1 MAKVFVYRMTAKE
14 RENNKMIGDIDET
27 LNAINIAYSK
37 FNSVTDANIIEA
49 LLYEIKSL
57 ESKYEHLLA
66 EAKEQNV
73 IANAKRNILVPAFD
87 AEYAIH

>member
-1 MAKVFVYRMTAKE
+1 MTVKE
-14 RENNKMIGDIDET
+14 RENNKVIVDIDET
-27 LNAINIAYSK
+27 LKAINIAYSK

-57 ESKYEHLLA
+57 ESKYEHLLVV
-66 EAKEQNV
+66 AKEQNI

>member
-1 MAKVFVYRMTAKE
+1 MTAKE
-14 RENNKMIGDIDET
+14 RENNEVIVDIDET
-27 LNAINIAYSK
+27 LKAINIAYSK

-57 ESKYEHLLA
+57 ESKYEHLLVV
-66 EAKEQNV
+66 AKEQNI

>member
-1 MAKVFVYRMTAKE
+1 MTAKE

-27 LNAINIAYSK
+27 LKAINIAYSK

-57 ESKYEHLLA
+57 ESKYKHLLA

>member
-1 MAKVFVYRMTAKE
+1 MTAKE

-27 LNAINIAYSK
+27 LKAINIAYSK

-57 ESKYEHLLA
+57 ESKYEHLLT

>member
-1 MAKVFVYRMTAKE
+1 MTAKE
-14 RENNKMIGDIDET
+14 RKNNKVIVDIDET
-27 LNAINIAYSK
+27 LKAINIAYSK

-57 ESKYEHLLA
+57 ESKYEHLLVK
-66 EAKEQNV
+66 AKEQNV